1 MKVFINV
8 LIIYLTLNIYAFWRG
23 WKTLANCKNWR
34 TLFVA
39 VFGVEFIL
47 YTVGLIFRN
56 QLPYTFVHFTRTMGA
71 TWILFLFYNIP
82 FVWISDLIF
91 YIRKKKI
98 PSDRYQPEKEKKYKA
113 RFFIFILLLV
123 SAILGWGNY
132 NFNHPVVEEV
142 NIAVNKK
149 AGNIDSLRIVMVGDV
164 HLGYLID
171 KKYAKK
177 YVDLIMAQQPD
188 LILFVGDIIDAGINP
203 VLQQHMEEELR
214 QLHAPLGVHSCTGNH
229 EYRYEAEEKIAWLNN
244 VAGIAM
250 LRDSAV
256 LIDSAFYIVGREDYK
271 APQRKPLEQILRE
284 QRVNT
289 ALPIIVLKHNPIDLN
304 EEVCAGV
311 DIALYGHT
319 HRGQSFPANLITD
332 LIFEVS
338 HGYKK
343 KGDTHIF
350 VTSGLGLAGSQH
362 RIGTQ
367 SEIVILNVKFE

>member
-23 WKTLANCKNWR
+23 WKTLANRKNWR
-34 TLFVA
+34 ILFIA

-47 YTVGLIFRN
+47 YIAGLIFRN
-56 QLPYTFVHFTRTMGA
+56 QLPYTFVHFTSTMG
-71 TWILFLFYNIP
+71 TSWMLFLFYIIP
-82 FVWISDLIF
+82 LVWISDLIF
-91 YIRKKKI
+91 YLRKKKI
-98 PSDRYQPEKEKKYKA
+98 PPDRYLPEKEKKYKA
-113 RFFIFILLLV
+113 RTFIFILLV
-123 SAILGWGNY
+123 VAAMLGWGNY
-132 NFNHPVVEEV
+132 NFNHPQVEQV
-142 NIAVNKK
+142 HIVVNKS
-149 AGNIDSLRIVMVGDV
+149 ARNIDSLHIVMVGDM

-177 YVDLIMAQQPD
+177 YVDLIMAQHPD
-188 LILFVGDIIDAGINP
+188 LILFVGDIIDAEIAP
-203 VLQQHMEEELR
+203 ILQQHMEEELR
-214 QLHAPLGVHSCTGNH
+214 QLHAPWGIYSCPGNH
-229 EYRYEAEEKIAWLNN
+229 EYRYEGEEKIAWLNN
-244 VAGIAM
+244 VAGITM

-256 LIDSAFYIVGREDYK
+256 LIDSAFYVIGREDLN
-271 APQRKPLEQILRE
+271 APRRKPLEQILRE
-284 QRVNT
+284 QHVDT

-304 EEVCAGV
+304 EEASAGA

-319 HRGQSFPANLITD
+319 HRGQSFPGNLITD

-343 KGDTHIF
+343 KGSTHVF

-367 SEIVILNVKFE
+367 SEIVVLNIQFE

>member
-8 LIIYLTLNIYAFWRG
+8 FIIYLTLNIYTFWRG
-23 WKTLANCKNWR
+23 WKTLANRGKWR
-34 TLFVA
+34 ILFIA
-39 VFGVEFIL
+39 IFGVEFIL
-47 YTVGLIFRN
+47 YVAGLIFRN
-56 QLPYTFVHFTRTMGA
+56 QLPYTFVHFTRTMGT
-71 TWILFLFYNIP
+71 TWMLFLFYIIP
-82 FVWISDLIF
+82 LVWISDLIF

-98 PSDRYQPEKEKKYKA
+98 PPDRYLPEKENKYKA
-113 RFFIFILLLV
+113 HTFIFILLLV
-123 SAILGWGNY
+123 AAILGWGNY

-149 AGNIDSLRIVMVGDV
+149 AGNIDSLRIVIVGDV

-177 YVDLIMAQQPD
+177 YVNLIMAQQPD

-214 QLHAPLGVHSCTGNH
+214 QLHAPLGVYSCTGNH

-289 ALPIIVLKHNPIDLN
+289 SLPIIVHKHNPIDLN

-319 HRGQSFPANLITD
+319 HRGQSFPGNLITD

-343 KGDTHIF
+343 KENTHIF
-350 VTSGLGLAGSQH
+350 VTSGLGLAGPQH

>member
-1 MKVFINV
+1 
-8 LIIYLTLNIYAFWRG
+8 
-23 WKTLANCKNWR
+23 
-34 TLFVA
+34 
-39 VFGVEFIL
+39 
-47 YTVGLIFRN
+47 
-56 QLPYTFVHFTRTMGA
+56 
-71 TWILFLFYNIP
+71 
-82 FVWISDLIF
+82 
-91 YIRKKKI
+91 
-98 PSDRYQPEKEKKYKA
+98 
-113 RFFIFILLLV
+113 
-123 SAILGWGNY
+123 
-132 NFNHPVVEEV
+132 
-142 NIAVNKK
+142 
-149 AGNIDSLRIVMVGDV
+149 
-164 HLGYLID
+164 
-171 KKYAKK
+171 
-177 YVDLIMAQQPD
+177 
-188 LILFVGDIIDAGINP
+188 
-203 VLQQHMEEELR
+203 
-214 QLHAPLGVHSCTGNH
+214 
-229 EYRYEAEEKIAWLNN
+229 
-244 VAGIAM
+244 M

>member
-1 MKVFINV
+1 MKVFVNV
-8 LIIYLTLNIYAFWRG
+8 LIIYLTLNIYAFWKG

-34 TLFVA
+34 ILFVA
-39 VFGVEFIL
+39 VFGIEFIL
-47 YTVGLIFRN
+47 YITGLIFRN
-56 QLPYTFVHFTRTMGA
+56 HLPYTFVHFTRTMGT
-71 TWILFLFYNIP
+71 TWMLFLVYAIP

-91 YIRKKKI
+91 YIRKKKA
-98 PSDRYQPEKEKKYKA
+98 PPDWYQPEKEKKHKA
-113 RFFIFILLLV
+113 HTFIFILLLE

-132 NFNHPVVEEV
+132 NFNHPVVEQV
-142 NIAVNKK
+142 NITVDKK
-149 AGNIDSLRIVMVGDV
+149 GGNIDSLRIVMVGDV

-177 YVDLIMAQQPD
+177 YVDLIMAQHPD

-214 QLHAPLGVHSCTGNH
+214 QLHAPLGVYSCPGNH

-244 VAGIAM
+244 VAGITM

-256 LIDSAFYIVGREDYK
+256 LIDSAFYVIGREDLK
-271 APQRKPLEQILRE
+271 APHRKPLEQILRE
-284 QRVNT
+284 QHVDT

-304 EEVCAGV
+304 EEASSGA

-319 HRGQSFPANLITD
+319 HRGQSFPGNLITD

-343 KGDTHIF
+343 KGNTHVF

-367 SEIVILNVKFE
+367 SEIVVLNVQFE